1 MRLITAQDEER
12 RRIERNLHDGIQQSV
27 VALIANLGRAR
38 QRLQRDELRPLELV
52 ELQDQA
58 REMLT
63 DLRELARGIHPQVL
77 SDRGLVAAVESRSS
91 RFPVPLAVIADE
103 RARAARF
110 APDIEAVAFY
120 TVREALANVAKHSG
134 ASCAR
139 VSLSVDGDRLQVEV
153 VDDGSGFS
161 SGGGGSAGGLT
172 NIRDRVAAVSGELVV
187 DAAPGGGTRIV
198 VDLPLSGAMSESVSV
213 PSTVERPVAT
223 DTDDLDAAAD
233 AAIPEPALSTD
244 TLAPVHRAEEAARA

>member
-27 VALIANLGRAR
+27 VALIASLGLAR

-63 DLRELARGIHPQVL
+63 DLRELAHGIHPQVL
-77 SDRGLVAAVESRSS
+77 TDRGLVAAVESRTS
-91 RFPVPLAVIADE
+91 RFPIPVAVMADE

-110 APDIEAVAFY
+110 APDVEAVAFY

-139 VSLSVDGDRLQVEV
+139 VTLSVDGDRLRVEV
-153 VDDGSGFS
+153 VDDGSGS
-161 SGGGGSAGGLT
+161 RRAEGA
-172 NIRDRVAAVSGELVV
+172 R
-187 DAAPGGGTRIV
+187 PGG
-198 VDLPLSGAMSESVSV
+198 
-213 PSTVERPVAT
+213 
-223 DTDDLDAAAD
+223 
-233 AAIPEPALSTD
+233 
-244 TLAPVHRAEEAARA
+244 